1 MHENC
6 TIVRVLLDTPDTHG
20 ILFNKI
26 TYLNF
31 MLTFVIIRLITR
43 GNSLGPGPSSFLS
56 GVPGAEEAEQ
66 RKYISLIFPKSKP
79 PCSPQ
84 WGTVKVKPLGIT
96 VHASI

>member
-1 MHENC
+1 
-6 TIVRVLLDTPDTHG
+6 
-20 ILFNKI
+20 
-26 TYLNF
+26 

-66 RKYISLIFPKSKP
+66 RKYSSLIFPKSK

-96 VHASI
+96 AHASI